1 MHLLERKKVFFERR
15 WREKNY
21 GMESCGRHND
31 IDIST
36 IRPSKWKRLLCGS

>member
-1 MHLLERKKVFFERR
+1 LKDDGEK
-15 WREKNY
+15 KNY